1 MSLVTTLRSVRLTAP
16 APWLAS
22 LLALGALTACSSPS
36 KSAVS
41 SSSSSM
47 PSKTHAEISDEVTES
62 AKVVAVDQSTRMV
75 TLMAETG
82 EGVTVH
88 CGDEVRNFAQISVGD
103 TLKVHYKRML
113 GATLLPAGSDPAV
126 ATGCVVA
133 ARAPAG
139 GMPGAGVGAGISIR
153 VKIVSVDT
161 SHDVVLFSL
170 PTGQLVARTLMT
182 AEGRDFAKGL
192 KVGDLVQL
200 DFAEAMAISVEK
212 S

>member
-1 MSLVTTLRSVRLTAP
+1 MSLVTTLRSVRLAATAP
-16 APWLAS
+16 CLAS
-22 LLALGALTACSSPS
+22 LLALGALTACASET
-36 KSAVS
+36 KSAV
-41 SSSSSM
+41 SSSM

-126 ATGCVVA
+126 ATGGVVA

-161 SHDVVLFSL
+161 SHDVVVFSL